1 MTCWN
6 SARLIAAASL
16 VVTLTACKT
25 VGPDYSRP
33 ATTTPDT
40 FRGAEA
46 PGADRSLGEEPWAA
60 VFPDEVLRQLIA
72 EALANN
78 LDARIAASRVL
89 QAAAQLGITRAD
101 QLPTV
106 TGQVSGQG
114 QRGAIFGG
122 TRVPT
127 IGIAQAS
134 IGLSWELD
142 FWGKYRR
149 ATEAAQA
156 DLARTEW
163 GQRAIITSLVSEVAS
178 QYFLLRALDL
188 QLEIATR
195 TLASREESLRLT
207 VVRERGGATP
217 LVDVRQAEQLVL
229 GARAQIAEVQGRSA
243 QVEHALSVLLARPPA
258 SIFRGQALVD
268 QPRPPVLP
276 AGLPATLLERRP
288 DLQQAEQQLV
298 AATARIGVAE
308 SFKYPQIGLTG
319 SGGVASTSLANLLT
333 SGTWVVGGSLVQ
345 PIFNAGRNRSRVA
358 LAEAQAQEAA
368 LAWQGAVLQ
377 ALREV
382 SDALVSYS
390 RQREVRTSQEAL
402 VIAATDS
409 RRLADLRYRGGAT
422 SYLEV
427 LDSDTRLYVAE
438 LGLVQ
443 AQLAELTAYVEVY
456 RALGGGWTS

>member
-1 MTCWN
+1 MT
-6 SARLIAAASL
+6 LKTTTYLAAAMAL
-16 VVTLTACKT
+16 AVTLAACKT
-25 VGPDYSRP
+25 VGPDYTRP
-33 ATTTPDT
+33 AATTPDA
-40 FRGAEA
+40 FRGADPA
-46 PGADRSLGEEPWAA
+46 AVGRSLGEEPWAA

-78 LDARIAASRVL
+78 LDARIAATRVL
-89 QAAAQLGITRAD
+89 QATAQLGITKAD

-114 QRGAIFGG
+114 QRGAVFGG

-134 IGLSWELD
+134 VGLAWEID

-195 TLASREESLRLT
+195 TLASRDESLRLT

-229 GARAQIAEVQGRSA
+229 GAKAQIADVQGRIE
-243 QVEHALSVLLARPPA
+243 QVEHALSVLLARAPGP
-258 SIFRGQALVD
+258 ILRGQALVE
-268 QPRPPVLP
+268 QPRPPALP
-276 AGLPATLLERRP
+276 PGLPATLLERRP

-333 SGTWVVGGSLVQ
+333 SGTWAIGTNLVQ
-345 PIFNAGRNRSRVA
+345 PIFNAGRNRNRVA

-368 LAWQGAVLQ
+368 LVWQGAVLQ

-382 SDALVSYS
+382 SDALVGYT
-390 RQREVRTSQEAL
+390 RQREVRSNQEAL
-402 VIAATDS
+402 VVAATDS

-427 LDSDTRLYVAE
+427 LDSDTRLYIAE

-443 AQLAELTAYVEVY
+443 AQLAELSAYVEVY